1 MTNTLNEGQQAA
13 ADAFLEFLF
22 TGTKEFNIK
31 GPGGVGKTFLMGYL
45 INKILPRY
53 EEQCKIMGIPVMF
66 ETVVMT
72 ATTNKAAEALSQATG
87 NDTSTIHSFLALKT
101 QNDYKTGEV
110 KLKRRNDW
118 VTHSNKIVVIDE
130 GSMID
135 SQLYYEIHAALDDTC
150 RIIYVG
156 DHCQLPPV
164 MEKISPIYKSK
175 MTSCRLTENVRAAA
189 QPDLLA
195 LCEQFRDTTQTL
207 DFKPIQTVPGV
218 IDHMNNDQIQ
228 AEIASMFSQQ
238 NRTDRILC
246 YTNERV
252 QQFNDHI
259 RQLRGL
265 PDRFVA
271 GELLINNNAFVNK
284 KFILT
289 SEKEVEIVSANQTTR
304 MIKLQDNSE
313 LEAYDVTIRFNTN
326 VTAEVTIP
334 VDREH
339 IQELKKYYGK
349 QKMWATYFELMEG
362 MPDLR
367 QRDAGT
373 VYKAQGSTYDTVIID
388 LADITTSNNPRQVAH
403 MLYVAVSRPRNR
415 IILFGDLPAKY
426 GSVIC

>member
-13 ADAFLEFLF
+13 ADAFLAFLF

-72 ATTNKAAEALSQATG
+72 ATTNKAAEALSQATKT
-87 NDTSTIHSFLALKT
+87 DTSTIHSFLALKAV
-101 QNDYKTGEV
+101 NDYKTGET

-118 VTHSNKIVVIDE
+118 LTHSNKIVVIDE
-130 GSMID
+130 ASMID

-164 MEKISPIYKSK
+164 MEKISPIYKNK
-175 MTSCRLTENVRAAA
+175 MTSCQLLQNVRAAA

-195 LCEQFRDTTQTL
+195 LCQQMRDTTQSL
-207 DFKPIQTVPGV
+207 NFKPIQTVPGV
-218 IDHMNNDQIQ
+218 IDHMNDDQVQ
-228 AEIASMFSQQ
+228 AEIAKMFSKQ

-271 GELLINNNAFVNK
+271 GELLVNNNAFVNK
-284 KFILT
+284 KFILP
-289 SEKEVEIVSANQTTR
+289 SEKDVEIVSAKADSR
-304 MIKLQDNSE
+304 MIPLEDATE
-313 LEAYDVTIRFNTN
+313 LEVYDVTIRFNTY
-326 VTAEVTIP
+326 VTAEVSIP
-334 VDREH
+334 TDREH
-339 IQELKKYYGK
+339 SKALMKYYAK
-349 QKMWATYFELMEG
+349 QKMWSTYFQLMEG
-362 MPDLR
+362 LPDLR

-388 LADITTSNNPRQVAH
+388 LSDIATSNNPRQVAH
-403 MLYVAVSRPRNR
+403 MLYVAVSRPRSR

-426 GSVIC
+426 GSVIR